1 MQFYLRDCR
10 GLELGHDAQYHSH
23 IGCSMQTYPE
33 ERKVLMLTLSS
44 VELDAHNLIL
54 VVLEDVPPLMM
65 GRPAVTAV
73 LFPGSRD

>member
-1 MQFYLRDCR
+1 
-10 GLELGHDAQYHSH
+10 
-23 IGCSMQTYPE
+23 MQTYPE

-65 GRPAVTAV
+65 GRPAVTASAIPWIPCSYRIYNYEQKAFV
-73 LFPGSRD
+73 F